1 MHIFQE
7 IERQKKEKRRTK
19 IDDKSYVF
27 WDFDFGWILGGGWG
41 AKILNFR
48 TFFDVLAM
56 SFFERDSKGEKNG
69 RDVPTRRSKRKFV
82 AGLR

>member
-1 MHIFQE
+1 M
-7 IERQKKEKRRTK
+7 
-19 IDDKSYVF
+19 
-27 WDFDFGWILGGGWG
+27 DFGKVLGRVWE

-69 RDVPTRRSKRKFV
+69 RDVPTRRRKRKFV